1 MDAKQEVIR
10 FLDRWNLGL
19 DEIRAALRDTIR
31 PDGVWD
37 NVGLSVTTGP
47 EEAMPIIDA
56 FVAQTGFARMGVD
69 MLNITADGNRVYTER
84 VDRFFD
90 GSGKEINALR
100 VLGVFEL
107 DDDGKIAQWRDYF
120 DSKSM

>member
-1 MDAKQEVIR
+1 MDAKQEVVR
-10 FLDRWNLGL
+10 FLDRWNGGM
-19 DEIRAALRDTIR
+19 DEIRAALRDTLR

-37 NVGLSVTTGP
+37 NVGMSVTTGA

-56 FVAQTGFARMGVD
+56 FIAQTGFERMGVD
-69 MLNITADGNRVYTER
+69 MVTIAADGNRVFTER

-90 GSGKEINALR
+90 GAGKEINALR

-107 DDDGKIAQWRDYF
+107 DDAGKIIQWRDYF
-120 DSKSM
+120 DSASM